1 MKKFFISLA
10 LLLVSVW
17 AGAQEKKLPPKGF
30 TLSVGVGAKYV
41 MDRKEAD
48 FSPEVGFHY
57 RLDAQNMFGLG
68 LMYDAVSVKEDLFL
82 SYTHDFLLKPASPYA
97 EARLGVNNFLTS
109 AVGGYVGVQ
118 GGYRFI
124 LGRKTPFRV
133 GLSMDFYGVPS
144 RYALDRRTKSI
155 SIGMAIRSEF

>member
-1 MKKFFISLA
+1 MKKYFILPA
-10 LLLVSVW
+10 LLLASVW
-17 AGAQEKKLPPKGF
+17 AGAQEKELPRRGF
-30 TLSVGVGAKYV
+30 TFSVGIGVKYV
-41 MDRKEAD
+41 TDLQEAD
-48 FSPEVGFHY
+48 ISPEVGFHY

-82 SYTHDFLLKPASPYA
+82 SYTHDFLLKPASPYV
-97 EARLGVNNFLTS
+97 EARLGMNRFLTS
-109 AVGGYVGVQ
+109 SIGGYAGVQ

-133 GLSMDFYGVPS
+133 GLSVDFYGVPS

-155 SIGMAIRSEF
+155 SIGLVIRSEF